1 MTSWRDVGTQQISG
15 PLIQEICAPSRIRHV
30 FIMPIPMVSSGLD
43 SDSDQTSYRSYRCT
57 RMILFASIRQGITA
71 RDIGWKVRDVC
82 CDALTVSSLLVNPT
96 ELKFTPSVWHVTAQS
111 VRHNEWCRLLYSIF
125 G

>member
-82 CDALTVSSLLVNPT
+82 CDALTVSSLLLAGLPT
-96 ELKFTPSVWHVTAQS
+96 FSSSLRESNRIEVHTFCLARNSTISEAQ
-111 VRHNEWCRLLYSIF
+111 
-125 G
+125 